1 MNITLVIL
9 YSYLLGSIPFGLI
22 YAKIAGLGDVRNIGS
37 GNIGATNVL
46 RTGNKQVAA
55 YTLLSDI
62 AKGSIA
68 VLITNKFFSEYSL
81 LSFLIVYLGHIFP
94 VWLKFKGGK
103 GVATF
108 IGGILITN
116 YILGL
121 VFLITWGVIAKIF
134 KISSLSA
141 IMAFI
146 VTLVITFV
154 FYDFNLTLLMFFFTV
169 FSIYTHRDN
178 IKRIISGDESKIK
191 LNKSTILLLSN
202 NIKLTI
208 IKIFET
214 RFCYE
219 FSNCGKSCKSKN
231 D

>member
-1 MNITLVIL
+1 MDIFIIVS

-22 YAKIAGLGDVRNIGS
+22 YSKIAGLGDVRNIGS

-68 VLITNKFFSEYSL
+68 VLITNKFFLEYIL

-94 VWLKFKGGK
+94 IWLKFKGGK

-108 IGGILITN
+108 IGGILIIN
-116 YILGL
+116 YVLCL
-121 VFLITWGVIAKIF
+121 VFLITWAVVAKVF

-141 IMAFI
+141 IVGFI
-146 VTLVITFV
+146 VTLLTAFV
-154 FYDFNLTLLMFFFTV
+154 LYDQNLSLLMFFFTV

-178 IKRIISGDESKIK
+178 IKRIISGEESKIK
-191 LNKSTILLLSN
+191 T
-202 NIKLTI
+202 
-208 IKIFET
+208 E
-214 RFCYE
+214 
-219 FSNCGKSCKSKN
+219 
-231 D
+231 

>member
-1 MNITLVIL
+1 MDIFIIVS

-22 YAKIAGLGDVRNIGS
+22 YSKIAGLGDIRNIGS

-68 VLITNKFFSEYSL
+68 VLITNKFFSEFTL

-94 VWLKFKGGK
+94 IWLKFKGGK

-108 IGGILITN
+108 IGGILIVN
-116 YILGL
+116 YVLCLI
-121 VFLITWGVIAKIF
+121 FLITWGVVAKVF

-141 IMAFI
+141 IVGFV
-146 VTLVITFV
+146 VTLLTAFV
-154 FYDFNLTLLMFFFTV
+154 LYDQNLSLLMFFFTV

-178 IKRIISGDESKIK
+178 IKRIVSGKESKIK
-191 LNKSTILLLSN
+191 T
-202 NIKLTI
+202 
-208 IKIFET
+208 E
-214 RFCYE
+214 
-219 FSNCGKSCKSKN
+219 
-231 D
+231 

>member
-141 IMAFI
+141 IIAFI

-191 LNKSTILLLSN
+191 T
-202 NIKLTI
+202 
-208 IKIFET
+208 E
-214 RFCYE
+214 
-219 FSNCGKSCKSKN
+219 
-231 D
+231 

>member
-1 MNITLVIL
+1 MDLFIVIF

-22 YAKIAGLGDVRNIGS
+22 YTKIAGIEDIRKIGS

-62 AKGSIA
+62 AKGSLA
-68 VLITNKFFSEYSL
+68 VLITNKFYQEYNL

-108 IGGILITN
+108 IGGILVIN

-121 VFLITWGVIAKIF
+121 VFLITWLIVAKVF

-141 IMAFI
+141 IIAFV
-146 VTLVITFV
+146 VTLLTTLI
-154 FYDFNLTLLMFFFTV
+154 FYNLNLTLLIFFFTV
-169 FSIYTHRDN
+169 FSVYTHRDN
-178 IKRIISGDESKIK
+178 IRRIVSGEESKIK
-191 LNKSTILLLSN
+191 TK
-202 NIKLTI
+202 
-208 IKIFET
+208 
-214 RFCYE
+214 
-219 FSNCGKSCKSKN
+219 
-231 D
+231 

>member
-1 MNITLVIL
+1 MDIIIIIS

-22 YAKIAGLGDVRNIGS
+22 YSKIAGLGDVRNIGS

-68 VLITNKFFSEYSL
+68 VLITNKFFSEYAL

-94 VWLKFKGGK
+94 IWLKFKGGK

-108 IGGILITN
+108 IGGILIIN
-116 YILGL
+116 YVLCL
-121 VFLITWGVIAKIF
+121 VFLITWAVVAKVF

-141 IMAFI
+141 IVGFI
-146 VTLVITFV
+146 VTLLTAFV
-154 FYDFNLTLLMFFFTV
+154 LYDQNLSLLMFFFTV

-178 IKRIISGDESKIK
+178 IKRIVSGEESKIK
-191 LNKSTILLLSN
+191 T
-202 NIKLTI
+202 
-208 IKIFET
+208 E
-214 RFCYE
+214 
-219 FSNCGKSCKSKN
+219 
-231 D
+231 

>member
-1 MNITLVIL
+1 MDIL
-9 YSYLLGSIPFGLI
+9 IIISYSYLLGSIPFGLI
-22 YAKIAGLGDVRNIGS
+22 YSKIAGLGDVRNIGS

-68 VLITNKFFSEYSL
+68 VLITNKFFSEYAL

-94 VWLKFKGGK
+94 IWLKFKGGK

-108 IGGILITN
+108 IGGILIIN
-116 YILGL
+116 YVLCL
-121 VFLITWGVIAKIF
+121 VFLITWSVVAKVF

-141 IMAFI
+141 IAGFI
-146 VTLVITFV
+146 VTLLTAFV
-154 FYDFNLTLLMFFFTV
+154 LYDQNLSLLMFFFTV

-178 IKRIISGDESKIK
+178 IKRIVSGEESKIK
-191 LNKSTILLLSN
+191 T
-202 NIKLTI
+202 
-208 IKIFET
+208 E
-214 RFCYE
+214 
-219 FSNCGKSCKSKN
+219 
-231 D
+231 

>member
-1 MNITLVIL
+1 MDIFIIVS

-22 YAKIAGLGDVRNIGS
+22 YSKIAGLGDVRNIGS

-68 VLITNKFFSEYSL
+68 VLITNKFFSEHIL

-94 VWLKFKGGK
+94 IWLKFKGGK

-108 IGGILITN
+108 IGGILIIN
-116 YILGL
+116 YVLCL
-121 VFLITWGVIAKIF
+121 VFLITWALVAKIF

-141 IMAFI
+141 IVGFI
-146 VTLVITFV
+146 VTLLTAFV
-154 FYDFNLTLLMFFFTV
+154 LYDQNLSLLMFFFTV
-169 FSIYTHRDN
+169 FSIYTHREN
-178 IKRIISGDESKIK
+178 IKRIVSGKESKIK
-191 LNKSTILLLSN
+191 T
-202 NIKLTI
+202 
-208 IKIFET
+208 E
-214 RFCYE
+214 
-219 FSNCGKSCKSKN
+219 
-231 D
+231 

>member
-141 IMAFI
+141 IIAFI

-169 FSIYTHRDN
+169 FSVYTHRDN

-191 LNKSTILLLSN
+191 TK
-202 NIKLTI
+202 
-208 IKIFET
+208 
-214 RFCYE
+214 
-219 FSNCGKSCKSKN
+219 
-231 D
+231 

>member
-1 MNITLVIL
+1 MDIL
-9 YSYLLGSIPFGLI
+9 IIISYSYLLGSIPFGLI
-22 YAKIAGLGDVRNIGS
+22 YSKIAGLGDVRNIGS

-68 VLITNKFFSEYSL
+68 VLITNKFFSEYAL

-94 VWLKFKGGK
+94 IWLKFKGGK

-108 IGGILITN
+108 IGGILIIN
-116 YILGL
+116 YVLCL
-121 VFLITWGVIAKIF
+121 VFLIAWAVVAKVF

-141 IMAFI
+141 IVGFI
-146 VTLVITFV
+146 VTLLTAFV
-154 FYDFNLTLLMFFFTV
+154 LYDQNLSLLMFFFTV

-178 IKRIISGDESKIK
+178 IKRIVSGEESKIK
-191 LNKSTILLLSN
+191 TK
-202 NIKLTI
+202 
-208 IKIFET
+208 
-214 RFCYE
+214 
-219 FSNCGKSCKSKN
+219 
-231 D
+231 

>member
-68 VLITNKFFSEYSL
+68 VLITNKFFNEYSL

-141 IMAFI
+141 IIAFI

-191 LNKSTILLLSN
+191 TK
-202 NIKLTI
+202 
-208 IKIFET
+208 
-214 RFCYE
+214 
-219 FSNCGKSCKSKN
+219 
-231 D
+231 

>member
-1 MNITLVIL
+1 M
-9 YSYLLGSIPFGLI
+9 
-22 YAKIAGLGDVRNIGS
+22 
-37 GNIGATNVL
+37 
-46 RTGNKQVAA
+46 
-55 YTLLSDI
+55 LSDI

-68 VLITNKFFSEYSL
+68 VLITNKFFNEYSL

-94 VWLKFKGGK
+94 VWLNFKGGK

-121 VFLITWGVIAKIF
+121 VFLITWGVTAKVF

-141 IMAFI
+141 IIAFI
-146 VTLVITFV
+146 VTLVVTFV

-178 IKRIISGDESKIK
+178 IKRIISGEESKI
-191 LNKSTILLLSN
+191 N
-202 NIKLTI
+202 
-208 IKIFET
+208 
-214 RFCYE
+214 
-219 FSNCGKSCKSKN
+219 SK
-231 D
+231 

>member
-1 MNITLVIL
+1 MDLFIVIF

-22 YAKIAGLGDVRNIGS
+22 YTKIAGIEDIRKIGS

-46 RTGNKQVAA
+46 RTGNKQLAA

-62 AKGSIA
+62 TKGSLA
-68 VLITNKFFSEYSL
+68 VLITNKFYLEYNL

-108 IGGILITN
+108 IGGILVIN

-121 VFLITWGVIAKIF
+121 VFLITWLIVAKVF

-141 IMAFI
+141 IIAFV
-146 VTLVITFV
+146 VTLLTTLI
-154 FYDFNLTLLMFFFTV
+154 FYNLNLTLLIFFFTI
-169 FSIYTHRDN
+169 FSVYTHRDN
-178 IKRIISGDESKIK
+178 IRRIVSGEESKIK
-191 LNKSTILLLSN
+191 TK
-202 NIKLTI
+202 
-208 IKIFET
+208 
-214 RFCYE
+214 
-219 FSNCGKSCKSKN
+219 
-231 D
+231 

>member
-121 VFLITWGVIAKIF
+121 VFLITWGVTAKVF

-141 IMAFI
+141 IIAFI

-169 FSIYTHRDN
+169 FSVYTHRDN

-191 LNKSTILLLSN
+191 TK
-202 NIKLTI
+202 
-208 IKIFET
+208 
-214 RFCYE
+214 
-219 FSNCGKSCKSKN
+219 
-231 D
+231 

>member
-62 AKGSIA
+62 SKGSIA

-141 IMAFI
+141 IIAFI

-191 LNKSTILLLSN
+191 TK
-202 NIKLTI
+202 
-208 IKIFET
+208 
-214 RFCYE
+214 
-219 FSNCGKSCKSKN
+219 
-231 D
+231 

>member
-68 VLITNKFFSEYSL
+68 VLITNKFFNEYSL

-141 IMAFI
+141 IIAFI

-178 IKRIISGDESKIK
+178 IKRIISGDESKINTK
-191 LNKSTILLLSN
+191 
-202 NIKLTI
+202 
-208 IKIFET
+208 
-214 RFCYE
+214 
-219 FSNCGKSCKSKN
+219 
-231 D
+231 

>member
-1 MNITLVIL
+1 MDIL
-9 YSYLLGSIPFGLI
+9 IILSYSYLLGSIPFGLI
-22 YAKIAGLGDVRNIGS
+22 YSKIAGLGDVRNIGS

-68 VLITNKFFSEYSL
+68 VLITKKFFSEYIL

-94 VWLKFKGGK
+94 VWLRFKGGK

-108 IGGILITN
+108 IGGILIIN
-116 YILGL
+116 YVLCLIFL
-121 VFLITWGVIAKIF
+121 VTWAVVTKVF

-141 IMAFI
+141 IVGFI
-146 VTLVITFV
+146 VTLLTAFIL
-154 FYDFNLTLLMFFFTV
+154 YDKNLSLLMFFFTV

-178 IKRIISGDESKIK
+178 VKRIVSGKESKIK
-191 LNKSTILLLSN
+191 T
-202 NIKLTI
+202 
-208 IKIFET
+208 E
-214 RFCYE
+214 
-219 FSNCGKSCKSKN
+219 
-231 D
+231 